1 MPGRA
6 GHSAV
11 VALALSSRRPAWVAG
26 SGSVGGVSQGLEDP
40 VILARLAIA
49 AGLALNWSWLAAAGI
64 APILISVLPCLAM
77 CALGLCMNRSGGK
90 SCSTAASNSDA
101 AEIEDAKPVTQAVAL
116 DASPD
121 RAAPMSGDAALLA
134 SPEPQPSKE
143 KRPTDA

>member
-1 MPGRA
+1 MADTQQSQSQDGSLGRDLLY
-6 GHSAV
+6 
-11 VALALSSRRPAWVAG
+11 ALRYYLGSRRGLLVLAG
-26 SGSVGGVSQGLEDP
+26 
-40 VILARLAIA
+40 LAIA
-49 AGLALNWSWLAAAGI
+49 MGLALNWSWLAAAGI

-121 RAAPMSGDAALLA
+121 RAATMSGDAALLA